1 MASIDDT
8 GVDRRTALLL
18 GSATIG
24 VAGCAAH
31 GAPRAI
37 AAPGST
43 VRQVSVSEGTNIAI
57 AVSPDGK
64 TIAFDLLGLLWTVPT
79 TGGPARCLTD
89 AFADLGHPAW
99 SPDGRQLVFQSY
111 RTGNFQLWMMNA
123 DGTGQRQLTTGFADH
138 REPSFAPDGRSIIF
152 SSDMSGRYAIHLLSL
167 ADGRVRQ
174 LTHGSSQDAEPCLSR
189 DGRRFA
195 YVADKKV
202 VMVAAIDGAAS
213 VAASVPKT
221 TDPTRWSELNA
232 PSFAPGGELAYVS
245 NVDGTMRLHVGDRV
259 LAEGE
264 DIYPFKAGWLPGRD
278 LIYGA
283 GGRIRRLAP
292 NGAASAIDFTAAVP
306 VTTPGYRRRRRDF
319 SSQSPRPVVG
329 IGSPVLSPDGKQVAF
344 RALNDIYLLT
354 IGDAKPRL
362 LIGGGY
368 YKGDPAWS
376 PDGRKLLYTTDRSGT
391 ANLWLRDLA
400 TGEDR
405 QLTHLTEAAALY
417 GNWSR
422 DGRWIAFLA
431 QDGAL
436 NIVDVSTGK
445 VERVYGPL
453 WQPGRPSFGP
463 DAQKIAYAAF
473 KPGSARYREGLSEIL
488 VVDRATGKGR
498 YTPIA
503 ENRSIATRGDDGPVW
518 SPDGRHL
525 AYVFASTLWVQPV
538 KPDGSFDGAARQ
550 LTTETSDAPSWSG
563 DSQTLLYLNNGKLKL
578 VGIGGGTPRTIP
590 FHLQWSL
597 AKPPG
602 RTAITGGRIW
612 DGLSPRYVDGDV
624 VIEGNRI
631 AGIAPRGQASATD
644 MRRIDANRQTVIPG
658 LIDMH
663 THSVTPSLGYGDRM
677 GRAFLAMGI
686 TTTRSP
692 GCPAYQMAEDREA
705 VDAGRRAAPR
715 HFATGEALDG
725 SRIFYNFMRPVT
737 EPGQLTLEFARA
749 RALSYDMIKTYVR
762 MDHRTQA
769 EVIRAAHD
777 LGVPVSSHYH
787 YPALRNGADAME
799 HLGSTSRYGYS
810 RTITTTGA
818 GYEDVAKLFATAH
831 AGRTPTLFSAN
842 ALLPD
847 YPDLVND
854 PRVRTLLPPWEYARF
869 KASAEAMASRDRT
882 SMLAALERHVRQI
895 QDMMALGWHVQ
906 TGTDAPIDTVGV
918 SLHLNLRAMTRFG
931 LSPYETLLTAT
942 RHAGAFLHEPVGT
955 IAAGQF
961 ADLIVVSGDPL
972 RRVEDAANV
981 KLTMVGGV
989 AHSPAALM
997 EPFARS
1003 EAAAAFSPVEH
1014 IHPSDRGRRYWETAS
1029 YVESCRA
1036 ACCAGHSL
1044 SV

>member
-1 MASIDDT
+1 M
-8 GVDRRTALLL
+8 

-24 VAGCAAH
+24 MAGCVPH
-31 GAPRAI
+31 
-37 AAPGST
+37 AAPLATAGVGSA
-43 VRQVSVSEGTNIAI
+43 VRQVTLSEGTNIAV
-57 AVSPDGK
+57 AVSPDGR
-64 TIAFDLLGLLWTVPT
+64 TIAFDLLGLLWTVPAA
-79 TGGPARCLTD
+79 GGPARCLTD

-111 RTGNFQLWMMNA
+111 RTGNFQLWVMNA
-123 DGTGQRQLTTGFADH
+123 DGTGQRQLTSGFADH
-138 REPSFAPDGRSIIF
+138 REPSFSPDGRSIIF
-152 SSDMSGRYAIHLLSL
+152 SSDISGRYAIHLLSL
-167 ADGRVRQ
+167 ADGTIRQ

-202 VMVAAIDGAAS
+202 VMIAAIGGAAS

-221 TDPTRWSELNA
+221 ADPRLWSELNA
-232 PSFAPGGELAYVS
+232 PCFAPGGDLAYVS

-259 LAEGE
+259 LVAGE
-264 DIYPFKAGWLPGRD
+264 DIYPFKAGWLPGGD

-283 GGRIRRLAP
+283 GGRIRRLGP
-292 NGAASAIDFTAAVP
+292 TGAAGTIDFTAAVP
-306 VTTPGYRRRRRDF
+306 VTTPDYRRRQRDL
-319 SSQSPRPVVG
+319 SNRSPRQVVG
-329 IGSPVLSPDGKQVAF
+329 IGSPVLSPDGKQIAF

-354 IGDAKPRL
+354 IGDPKPKL

-368 YKGDPAWS
+368 YKADPAWS
-376 PDGRKLLYTTDRSGT
+376 PDGRQLLYTTDRSRT
-391 ANLWLRDLA
+391 PNLWLRDLA
-400 TGEDR
+400 TGDDR
-405 QLTHLTEAAALY
+405 QLTHLTDAAALY
-417 GNWSR
+417 GSWSR
-422 DGRWIAFLA
+422 DGRWIAFLS

-436 NIVDVSTGK
+436 NIVEVATGK

-473 KPGSARYREGLSEIL
+473 KPCSARYREGLSEIL
-488 VVDRATGKGR
+488 VVDRATGKGQ

-525 AYVFASTLWVQPV
+525 AYVFASNLWVQPV

-563 DSQTLLYLNNGKLKL
+563 DSRTLLYLSNGKLKL
-578 VGIGGGTPRTIP
+578 VSLDGGRPRTVP
-590 FHLQWSL
+590 FRMEWAL
-597 AKPPG
+597 AKPPS
-602 RTAITGGRIW
+602 RTLIAGGRIW
-612 DGLSPRYVDGDV
+612 DGLGPRYIDSDV

-631 AGIAPRGQASATD
+631 AGIAPRGQLLGAD
-644 MRRIDANRQTVIPG
+644 MRRIDASGRTVIPG

-677 GRAFLAMGI
+677 GRTFLAMGI

-692 GCPAYQMAEDREA
+692 GGPAYHMVEDREA
-705 VDAGRRAAPR
+705 VDAGRRVAPR

-737 EPGQLTLEFARA
+737 EPGQMALELARA

-769 EVIRAAHD
+769 EAIRAAHD
-777 LGVPVSSHYH
+777 MGVHVSSHYH
-787 YPALRNGADAME
+787 YPALRNGADATE
-799 HLGSTSRYGYS
+799 HLGSTSRFGYS
-810 RTITTTGA
+810 RTITATGA
-818 GYEDVAKLFATAH
+818 AYEDVAKLFAAAR

-847 YPDLVND
+847 HPDLVDD

-869 KASAEAMASRDRT
+869 KAGAAAMASRDRT

-895 QDMMALGWHVQ
+895 QDMMALGWHVH
-906 TGTDAPIDTVGV
+906 TGTDAPIDTVAV

-931 LSPYETLLTAT
+931 ISPYETLLTAT

-955 IAAGQF
+955 IATGQL
-961 ADLIVVSGDPL
+961 ADLVLVSGDPL

-981 KLTMVGGV
+981 KLTLVGGV
-989 AHSPAALM
+989 AHDPAALIA
-997 EPFARS
+997 PFAGS
-1003 EAAAAFSPVEH
+1003 EPVAALMPPDHVHRRAP
-1014 IHPSDRGRRYWETAS
+1014 DRRFWETAS

-1036 ACCAGHSL
+1036 ACCAGHSV
-1044 SV
+1044 SI